1 VEVDFNVLRRKLI
14 DDYNKVISALSG
26 AICSDT
32 DMDRVVIPVDDIL
45 MGLEKLRLDI
55 VMIGSINDPSIKD
68 CSCIVDENTEIKSF
82 YKNYKDLS

>member
-1 VEVDFNVLRRKLI
+1 MEVDFNVLRRKLI
-14 DDYNKVISALSG
+14 DDYNNVISALSG

-55 VMIGSINDPSIKD
+55 VMIGAINDPSIKD
-68 CSCIVDENTEIKSF
+68 CSCIVNENTEIKSF
-82 YKNYKDLS
+82 SKIYEDLL

>member
-1 VEVDFNVLRRKLI
+1 MEVDFNVLRKKLI
-14 DDYNKVISALSG
+14 DDYNKIVSALSD

-32 DMDRVVIPVDDIL
+32 DMDRVVIPVDNVLVD
-45 MGLEKLRLDI
+45 LEKLRIDI

-68 CSCIVDENTEIKSF
+68 CSCIIDENTEIKSF